1 MNNFFS
7 KKSVLLTFALF
18 CGFLLTSPMASAAG
32 KIATCQIDENGKTI
46 YKGKCTFTPQGG
58 GSFYL
63 SGSNLSKNIGLEGLM
78 VWIEDKNVAVVQGP
92 KFHGGLK
99 LGDKQYVL
107 ASKKLVG
114 WVKVIASKYVHGSY
128 NTFVNTEYNI
138 I

>member
-7 KKSVLLTFALF
+7 KKSVLLTSALF

-92 KFHGGLK
+92 KFHGGAETW
-99 LGDKQYVL
+99 GQAVRSSKQK
-107 ASKKLVG
+107 ACWVG
-114 WVKVIASKYVHGSY
+114 EGNSFKVCAW
-128 NTFVNTEYNI
+128 
-138 I
+138 